1 MCVRVSR
8 ARVRPSHLWPT
19 EHARL
24 CSERS
29 MVELHDDRPVILA
42 RRNDDRQ
49 RSDAP
54 VCTSVDPSASACGKA
69 RRTNTCT
76 RVMSRKDM
84 APGRREAQ
92 QHADA
97 TRGLSDGGR
106 ADRDSEDQSA
116 RPPRRSRAREWR
128 SARLRRVH
136 SSVGGSRGQLRPQ
149 RERARI
155 LRARRREASLAHFP
169 LPTAQRARRTASR
182 ACAVRIAWFRT
193 CHSAGGARSK
203 IRIDAAKCAS
213 TCRAGGGWP
222 TPFMACA

>member
-1 MCVRVSR
+1 
-8 ARVRPSHLWPT
+8 
-19 EHARL
+19 
-24 CSERS
+24 

-42 RRNDDRQ
+42 RRNDNRQ

-97 TRGLSDGGR
+97 TQRPFRRRPRRPRQL
-106 ADRDSEDQSA
+106 SEDKSA

-149 RERARI
+149 WERARI
-155 LRARRREASLAHFP
+155 RRARRREASLAHFP

-203 IRIDAAKCAS
+203 IRIDAAKCAL

-222 TPFMACA
+222 TPFMAWA